1 MLFAPADLT
10 VVADT
15 ALLAEVEVMAAA
27 AAAWPPGAAAPLARA
42 DWPTAAPPAL
52 VQAARVIDELVRR
65 GGEGKL
71 PHEIRERF
79 LELYS
84 AIEGR
89 LPEASRFFDRHR
101 ADVRK
106 MRTRSQMLRRVT
118 EMRAERQA
126 KALMRVGID
135 VHPDDLETLRKFAAD
150 LLAKRGIEPVSL
162 KRSARR
168 PGRPRKTPTESA
180 RTDVQP
186 AIAETVSVA
195 LPAPTPA
202 PTEAAVVRG
211 SDVFSSLDPRPRK
224 L

>member
-1 MLFAPADLT
+1 MS
-10 VVADT
+10 
-15 ALLAEVEVMAAA
+15 AAV
-27 AAAWPPGAAAPLARA
+27 AAWPPGAAAPLARP

-52 VQAARVIDELVRR
+52 SQAARVMDELVRR

-71 PHEIRERF
+71 PHDVRERF

-84 AIEGR
+84 QIEER

-126 KALMRVGID
+126 KALLRVGID
-135 VHPDDLETLRKFAAD
+135 VHPDDLETLKTFAAD

-162 KRSARR
+162 KRS
-168 PGRPRKTPTESA
+168 
-180 RTDVQP
+180 
-186 AIAETVSVA
+186 
-195 LPAPTPA
+195 
-202 PTEAAVVRG
+202 
-211 SDVFSSLDPRPRK
+211 PRPRVRSK
-224 L
+224 KDQADKVEQAKPAETPKGLAMFLPGSPAKKA